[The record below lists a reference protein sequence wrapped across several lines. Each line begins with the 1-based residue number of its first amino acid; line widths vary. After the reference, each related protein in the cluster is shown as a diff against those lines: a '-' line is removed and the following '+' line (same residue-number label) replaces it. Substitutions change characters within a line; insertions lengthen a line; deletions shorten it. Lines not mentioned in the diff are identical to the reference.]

1 VPQWTR
7 PGATS
12 AETLGAARSPR
23 LRRPRPARLDPD
35 LSDPSRDVEVKL
47 PVCSLGAP
55 GGPWA

>member
-23 LRRPRPARLDPD
+23 LRRSRPARLD
-35 LSDPSRDVEVKL
+35 
-47 PVCSLGAP
+47 LG
-55 GGPWA
+55 